1 MRIMVMGL
9 RILSQFREDD
19 DDSTPLT
26 LAGEENKIPGITY
39 LI

>member
-9 RILSQFREDD
+9 RILSQFREGD

-26 LAGEENKIPGITY
+26 LADEENKIPGITY